1 MVLTND
7 ERPMTTRI
15 TDFLVFLWG
24 LAYLFFASIF
34 TSNRSVNAESQNQAR
49 FGGGG
54 RRGPSMGRLS
64 SGSGPKLGG

>member
-1 MVLTND
+1 MVLTSD
-7 ERPMTTRI
+7 ERPITTRI

-34 TSNRSVNAESQNQAR
+34 TSNKSVNAESQNQAR
-49 FGGGG
+49 FGGG

-64 SGSGPKLGG
+64 RGAGPKLGG

>member
-1 MVLTND
+1 MVLTSD
-7 ERPMTTRI
+7 KRPITTRI

-34 TSNRSVNAESQNQAR
+34 TSNKSVNAESQNQAR
-49 FGGGG
+49 FGGG

-64 SGSGPKLGG
+64 RGSGPKLGG